1 MKRKGIPMSEQPHAS
16 DRRAAYTGLIL
27 GAIALG
33 ITVYSIVLLTNKH
46 LEGSEGAKAG
56 VTAPR

>member
-1 MKRKGIPMSEQPHAS
+1 MNEPHHAS

-27 GAIALG
+27 GAVALA

-46 LEGSEGAKAG
+46 LESAEGAKVGAG
-56 VTAPR
+56 AQK

>member
-1 MKRKGIPMSEQPHAS
+1 MSAEPHES
-16 DRRAAYTGLIL
+16 DRKAAYTGLIL
-27 GAIALG
+27 GAIALA

-56 VTAPR
+56 ATAK

>member
-1 MKRKGIPMSEQPHAS
+1 MSPHAHSS
-16 DRRAAYTGLIL
+16 DRSAAYTGLIL

-46 LEGSEGAKAG
+46 FEGEGGKAG
-56 VTAPR
+56 ATAPKQ

>member
-1 MKRKGIPMSEQPHAS
+1 MSEQPHAS